1 MVNRSKRAGTANSV
15 PMTMDVAGRPGKR
28 QEDKKKQYNKQTKE
42 NNADAKI
49 QYIHFTKAIY
59 NNHKKHI

>member
-1 MVNRSKRAGTANSV
+1 
-15 PMTMDVAGRPGKR
+15 MTMDVAGRPGKR

-49 QYIHFTKAIY
+49 QYIHFTKAVY
-59 NNHKKHI
+59 NKRKKHT